1 MRREDVE
8 HDLEF
13 LGMIVLENRLKP
25 ETEPVICVL
34 KGACM
39 KIVMI
44 TGRKEKEYSELF
56 FLGNFLLG
64 VLRIIS

>member
-25 ETEPVICVL
+25 ETEPVIGGL

-39 KIVMI
+39 KMVMI
-44 TGRKEKEYSELF
+44 TGRKGDDY
-56 FLGNFLLG
+56 
-64 VLRIIS
+64 R